1 MVDRDRRGSQF
12 CRVTAP
18 VVVGADQLSAISSVR
33 VDWNL
38 HSVHLPH
45 FRIMLVSTFALALLG
60 GSAVAQFPFTGKHK
74 TAKCLAVNRA
84 TDETMAIELRKLQ
97 PKKYRPS
104 L

>member
-1 MVDRDRRGSQF
+1 ML
-12 CRVTAP
+12 
-18 VVVGADQLSAISSVR
+18 LST
-33 VDWNL
+33 L
-38 HSVHLPH
+38 
-45 FRIMLVSTFALALLG
+45 ALALLG